1 LDAQSIHA
9 ASPDGLTQKRASYPA
24 SYGCNNEP
32 RAARFSTRD
41 RGQMLEDY
49 HQRQAAAD
57 QEYQQAY
64 TEWIAS
70 MTPQERELLTTL
82 GLDEPDLPRRS
93 AGIGLS
99 CDAAEQSGASC
110 LDEIIDESAG
120 PQEHDDDFWKVAADL
135 RAGEAIIRIVSEI
148 LGGGNAALT
157 TECLALAT
165 GVAYEGASE
174 SAIAL
179 KFGITRAAVSKRCIE
194 LSERLG
200 VKNPRAMKTE
210 RAREIYR
217 ERAIAVHREAG
228 REIAG
233 EPHRGAKVETLGSHA
248 SRIAGI
254 WTRLQKSDWIKS
266 ASAAELLLAR
276 RSLRPV
282 FQVADELAAMIRSK
296 NDPAITQQLDHD
308 LGPPP
313 PTRSLLGGRASSAA
327 SRTHIVKLC
336 KN

>member
-24 SYGCNNEP
+24 SYGCNNES

-70 MTPQERELLTTL
+70 MTPQERELLAAQ
-82 GLDEPDLPRRS
+82 GLDSPEIPKQRS

-99 CDAAEQSGASC
+99 CDAAEQSAAQT
-110 LDEIIDESAG
+110 LDEIAQPDAEEG
-120 PQEHDDDFWKVAADL
+120 VTEADL
-135 RAGEAIIRIVSEI
+135 RTCEVIQKLIGELIVDR
-148 LGGGNAALT
+148 NPALAV
-157 TECLALAT
+157 ECLALTT
-165 GVAYEGASE
+165 GIAYEGNSMI
-174 SAIAL
+174 AIAKRHGL
-179 KFGITRAAVSKRCIE
+179 TRAAVSKRCVE
-194 LSERLG
+194 LAERLG
-200 VKNPRAMKTE
+200 VKNLRPMKSE
-210 RAREIYR
+210 SARQIYR
-217 ERAIAVHREAG
+217 QRAVAVHREAG

-233 EPHRGAKVETLGSHA
+233 EPHRGAKVETLGSHG

-282 FQVADELAAMIRSK
+282 FQVADELAAMIRRK
-296 NDPAITQQLDHD
+296 NDKAIIAQLEQD

-313 PTRSLLGGRASSAA
+313 HQESPWRAGLE
-327 SRTHIVKLC
+327 RGLTDPQ
-336 KN
+336 